1 MQLGMKKHIIVRSI
15 IVLGILL
22 GIVRLALL
30 FGSRPDAKVPGQ
42 YETLDQAA
50 ALYPDYTDVTI
61 PPNIAP
67 LNFLV
72 SDSSA
77 TAYVARFAGEAG
89 HEILVGAD
97 AGGLIQLDTLQ
108 WREMLQASK
117 GADITVSIF
126 AKKPGGWVMYKPH
139 VLSVAREDIDPFL
152 SYRLI
157 EPGYE
162 LYRQLGIYQRDLTS
176 FVERPIYENNRE
188 YADGENHCIN
198 CHNYRNYSAENMVFH
213 VRSNHGGTIVV
224 HGDKASKVQ
233 IKDSTI
239 ITAGVYPAWYPDEG
253 QRLLAFSTNKTGQ
266 TFHVYHPEKIE
277 VMDEASDLLLYDAEK
292 NEVCHILRTK
302 GILETFP
309 NWSPDGKWLYYTQA
323 DISRNVDLTGPDS
336 TLAQRLVFDYDNVR
350 YDLMR
355 MPFDISSRTF
365 GQPETVVDATSNGK
379 SITLPRVS
387 PDGRY
392 VLYTLGNYGQ
402 FHIWHKS
409 SDLWVKDLER
419 DSCYAL
425 RAANSSDVDSYHS
438 WSSNGRWIVFSS
450 RRMDGNYTR
459 PFIAYFDE
467 NGQSRKAFC
476 LPQEDPEHNLL
487 LLKSYNVPELTR
499 DRVQVSEHELR
510 RCIYET
516 DGENARYLPGR
527 QVPVRDSAD
536 GVSGASPRR
545 PATADATSGASPK
558 QPK

>member
-1 MQLGMKKHIIVRSI
+1 MIKKTLISSMALMSFMGMLIAGCQRHSAK
-15 IVLGILL
+15 L
-22 GIVRLALL
+22 
-30 FGSRPDAKVPGQ
+30 PDQ
-42 YETLDQAA
+42 FETLDVAA
-50 ALYPDYTDVTI
+50 ALYPDYTNVTI

-67 LNFLV
+67 LNFQL
-72 SDSSA
+72 SDSDA
-77 TAYVARFAGEAG
+77 TAYVARFEGQG
-89 HEILVGAD
+89 QEILVGAGRD
-97 AGGLIQLDTLQ
+97 GLVQVDTAG
-108 WREMLQASK
+108 WRALLQASK
-117 GADITVSIF
+117 GTDIAVSIY
-126 AKKPGGWVMYKPH
+126 AKKPQGWVMYKPH
-139 VLSVAREDIDPFL
+139 VLSVAQEDIDPYL

-162 LYRQLGIYQRDLTS
+162 LYRQLGLYQRNLTN

-188 YADGENHCIN
+188 YEDGENHCIN
-198 CHNYRNYSAENMVFH
+198 CHNYRNYSTEDMVFH

-239 ITAGVYPAWYPDEG
+239 ITAGVYPSWHPKE
-253 QRLLAFSTNKTGQ
+253 RLVAFSTNKTGQ

-277 VMDEASDLLLYDAEK
+277 VMDEASDLLLYDADK
-292 NEVCHILRTK
+292 NEVCHILRSK
-302 GILETFP
+302 ALLETFP
-309 NWSPDGKWLYYTQA
+309 NWSPDGKWLYFTQA
-323 DISRNVDLTGPDS
+323 DIRRNVDLSEPDS
-336 TLAQRLVFDYDNVR
+336 TLGQRLVFDYDNVR

-355 MPFDISSRTF
+355 IPFDLSTRTF
-365 GQPETVVDATSNGK
+365 GQPEKVVDATSNGK

-409 SDLWVKDLER
+409 SDLWVKDLVR
-419 DSCYAL
+419 DPCYAL
-425 RAANSSDVDSYHS
+425 TPANSPDVDSYHT

-467 NGQSRKAFC
+467 QGQARKAFC

-499 DRVQVSEHELR
+499 DAVRVSLGELH
-510 RCIYET
+510 RCIYDT
-516 DGENARYLPGR
+516 DGENAKYLPGHEVITADR
-527 QVPVRDSAD
+527 AD
-536 GVSGASPRR
+536 GISGASP
-545 PATADATSGASPK
+545 DATTGASPRK
-558 QPK
+558 PQ